1 MGIVKRKLICFV
13 ILTAALSV
21 LSGCAD
27 FNLHVK
33 DEVQGSKLSLILIGH
48 FEIRNMNYDPYIA
61 EEFRDAVKFEFFKK
75 GYNSVSL
82 KKPDAPVLN
91 ELEWAVKTCA
101 DNNGDILITGVI
113 SQRESGFL
121 ADRKTDT
128 LITFTIFGKTG
139 FVIGK
144 GFYHIDKSAGEEP
157 VRRDATKKF
166 VSGLLSRLEKAK

>member
-1 MGIVKRKLICFV
+1 MGIVKQKLVCFV
-13 ILTAALSV
+13 MFTAAVSA

-33 DEVQGSKLSLILIGH
+33 DEARGSKPSVILIGQ

-82 KKPDAPVLN
+82 KRSEVPVLN
-91 ELEWAVKTCA
+91 ESEWAVKTCA

-113 SQRESGFL
+113 SQRDSGFL

-139 FVIGK
+139 IVIGK

-157 VRRDATKKF
+157 VRRDAAKKF
-166 VSGLLSRLEKAK
+166 VSELLNRLEKVK